1 MLGKDCEKKECG
13 GGVVVTVSDLGSKG
27 PWFDPWAVPK
37 SECMFVNITTI
48 KLCLMLYYVF
58 DCCFGL
64 YNC

>member
-1 MLGKDCEKKECG
+1 
-13 GGVVVTVSDLGSKG
+13 VVSVSDLGSKG
-27 PWFDPWAVPK
+27 LGLDPRALPK
-37 SECMFVNITTI
+37 SESMFVNIYTI